1 MDHALLIINPGSTS
15 TKIAVYED
23 EREVLSENISHS
35 AEELAP
41 FARIVD
47 QKGFRKDIVLE
58 TLRKKG
64 VEPADL
70 AAVVGRGGLLAPI
83 PSGVYRVNDRML
95 EDLFKGV
102 QGEHASNLGG
112 LIADEIA
119 RPLGLPAFIVDP
131 VVVDEL
137 DDWARL
143 SGVPDIRRRSIF
155 HALNH
160 KYSARLAARELG
172 RSYESLD
179 LIVCH
184 LGGGITVGAHKHG
197 RVVDVNNGLERRGA
211 HRPGAGR
218 HGARGRSRRP
228 GLLRQ
233 LRGEGPQEDA
243 DRPGRDGR
251 PPQDERHAGDAQA
264 RRRGRRAGRARLR
277 RPWSSPW
284 PSRSGPAP
292 PSSRAG
298 WTAIVLTGGLAFAT
312 EFIDR
317 IKEHVQFLGP
327 VFVFP
332 GENEMVALA
341 EAGLRVIRGEDEARI
356 YPSSSEPD
364 RRESS

>member
-1 MDHALLIINPGSTS
+1 MFLLIINPGSTS
-15 TKIAVYED
+15 TKIAVYEN

-41 FARIVD
+41 YNRIVD
-47 QKGFRKDIVLE
+47 QKGFRKDIILR
-58 TLRKKG
+58 TLKAKKI
-64 VEPADL
+64 EPSDL
-70 AAVVGRGGLLAPI
+70 SAVVGRGGLLAPI

-95 EDLFKGV
+95 EDLYQGV

-143 SGVPDIRRRSIF
+143 SGIPEIRRRSIF

-160 KYSARLAARELG
+160 KYTARLAARELG
-172 RSYESLD
+172 RSYESLN

-184 LGGGITVGAHKHG
+184 LGGGVTVGAHRKG
-197 RVVDVNNGLERRGA
+197 RVVDVNNGLN
-211 HRPGAGR
+211 
-218 HGARGRSRRP
+218 
-228 GLLRQ
+228 
-233 LRGEGPQEDA
+233 GEGPIT
-243 DRPGRDGR
+243 P
-251 PPQDERHAGDAQA
+251 ERAGTVPAGDLVALAFSGKYAEKDLKKMLTGRGGMVAHLGTNDMRETLKRVAAGEPQA
-264 RRRGRRAGRARLR
+264 ELVF
-277 RPWSSPW
+277 
-284 PSRSGPAP
+284 
-292 PSSRAG
+292 
-298 WTAIVLTGGLAFAT
+298 TAMAITVAKQIGACAAVLKGEVDGIVLTGGLAYSN

-317 IKEHVQFLGP
+317 IKERVQFLGP

-341 EAGLRVIRGEDEARI
+341 QAGLRVLRGEEKART
-356 YPSSSEPD
+356 YPS
-364 RRESS
+364 

>member
-1 MDHALLIINPGSTS
+1 MRLLIINPGSTS

-23 EREVLSENISHS
+23 EREILSSNISHS

-41 FARIVD
+41 YAKIVD
-47 QKGFRKDIVLE
+47 QKGFRKDIILRTLE
-58 TLRKKG
+58 AQS
-64 VEPADL
+64 VEPGSL
-70 AAVVGRGGLLAPI
+70 TAVVGRGGLLVPI

-95 EDLFKGV
+95 EDLTRGV

-143 SGVPDIRRRSIF
+143 SGVPEIRRRSIF

-160 KYSARLAARELG
+160 KYSARLAAQKLG
-172 RSYESLD
+172 RSYETVN

-184 LGGGITVGAHKHG
+184 LGGGISIGVHKQG
-197 RVVDVNNGLERRGA
+197 RVVDVNNALN
-211 HRPGAGR
+211 
-218 HGARGRSRRP
+218 
-228 GLLRQ
+228 
-233 LRGEGPQEDA
+233 GEGPIA
-243 DRPGRDGR
+243 P
-251 PPQDERHAGDAQA
+251 ERAGTVPAGDLVALALSGRHKEPDLKKMLTGRGGMVAHLKTNDMRETVKRIGEGDPAAGLVFTAMVLTVAKQIGA
-264 RRRGRRAGRARLR
+264 CAAVLRGRVDG
-277 RPWSSPW
+277 
-284 PSRSGPAP
+284 
-292 PSSRAG
+292 
-298 WTAIVLTGGLAFAT
+298 IVLTGGLALSA

-341 EAGLRVIRGEDEARI
+341 SAGLRVMRGEETART
-356 YPSSSEPD
+356 YPSA
-364 RRESS
+364 

>member
-1 MDHALLIINPGSTS
+1 MRLLIINPGSTS

-23 EREVLSENISHS
+23 EREILSANIPHS

-41 FARIVD
+41 FGKIVD
-47 QKGFRKDIVLE
+47 QKAFRKDLILR
-58 TLRKKG
+58 TLREKDL
-64 VEPADL
+64 EPAGL
-70 AAVVGRGGLLAPI
+70 TAVIGRGGLLVPI

-95 EDLFKGV
+95 EDLDRGV

-172 RSYESLD
+172 RSYESVN

-184 LGGGITVGAHKHG
+184 LGGGISIGVHRQG
-197 RVVDVNNGLERRGA
+197 RVVDVNNALN
-211 HRPGAGR
+211 
-218 HGARGRSRRP
+218 
-228 GLLRQ
+228 
-233 LRGEGPQEDA
+233 GEGPIA
-243 DRPGRDGR
+243 P
-251 PPQDERHAGDAQA
+251 ERAGTVPAGDLLALAFSGKHKEADLKKMLTGRGGMVAHLKTNDLRETLKRIAAGDRQA
-264 RRRGRRAGRARLR
+264 ELVFTAMAVTVAKQVGSCAAVLKGRVDG
-277 RPWSSPW
+277 
-284 PSRSGPAP
+284 
-292 PSSRAG
+292 
-298 WTAIVLTGGLAFAT
+298 IVLSGGLAFST

-317 IKEHVQFLGP
+317 IKEYIQFLGP

-341 EAGLRVIRGEDEARI
+341 EAGLRVIRGEEPART
-356 YPSSSEPD
+356 YPSS
-364 RRESS
+364 